1 MAHSDIACEVA
12 VLVRAIMALSATYE
26 ANEEQRVELSPDEP
40 ARLLLEGWNE
50 RIAYRMRAIERAVA
64 LQQARSLEEGM
75 FQIML
80 ARAEAEY
87 LWHLAADEHT
97 GEATQVHGRID
108 GLLYSV
114 LRLLEELTGT
124 PAEALGADY
133 YMRREQDPH
142 AGRGATRD
150 GS

>member
-1 MAHSDIACEVA
+1 MAHGDTACEIA
-12 VLVRAIMALSATYE
+12 VLARAIMVLSATYE
-26 ANEEQRVELSPDEP
+26 ANEEQQLELSPDEP
-40 ARLLLEGWNE
+40 ARLLLEGRNE
-50 RIAYRMRAIERAVA
+50 RIACRLRAIERAVA
-64 LQQARSLEEGM
+64 LHRALFLEEGM

-87 LWHLAADEHT
+87 LWHLADDEHV
-97 GEATQVHGRID
+97 GEATQVHRRID

-114 LRLLEELTGT
+114 LRLLEDLTGT

-133 YMRREQDPH
+133 YMHREHDPH
-142 AGRGATRD
+142 AARGATRD